1 MKKSY
6 ILVAALSLLVL
17 TLLVFYIIQI
27 MQSKYK
33 PNTKEA
39 LILLVNNN
47 KVNLGDI
54 DISEITDMSA
64 LFMGSKRSYFNG
76 L

>member
-6 ILVAALSLLVL
+6 ILGAALSLLVL
-17 TLLVFYIIQI
+17 IILIVYITQTIQP
-27 MQSKYK
+27 KYK
-33 PNTKEA
+33 PNTREA

-47 KVNLGDI
+47 VK
-54 DISEITDMSA
+54 
-64 LFMGSKRSYFNG
+64 SKNDCNTLSSRLSSRKKY